1 MIYVHLCITIITIA
15 VTLYLFSKASQNP
28 LSTIVKWIWYAA
40 ITVGFLILVCQLTTG
55 LTKMFRGGGHS
66 SCSYES
72 GDQNCGSAC
81 LSEGHGKGHHKYKR
95 GASRKVHKR
104 MFKGKG
110 ECCGQCDMGAENCH
124 MINKDREIEW
134 EEKVEIDTSEEGK
147 VIEKKI
153 IIKKGSGINEGDK
166 E

>member
-1 MIYVHLCITIITIA
+1 MIYVHICITIITIA
-15 VTLYLFSKASQNP
+15 VTLYLYSKASQNP
-28 LSTIVKWIWYAA
+28 LPSLVKWIWYAA
-40 ITVGFLILVCQLTTG
+40 IIAGFLILVCQITNG
-55 LTKMFRGGGHS
+55 LGRMFKGGADSTCCIKDMKG
-66 SCSYES
+66 SCE
-72 GDQNCGSAC
+72 NAC
-81 LSEGHGKGHHKYKR
+81 LYKGHGKGHHKYKR
-95 GASRKVHKR
+95 EASRKMHKR

-124 MINKDREIEW
+124 MINKDGEIEW